1 MLMLLLFVKLTY
13 NFLQIMEK
21 LDKLEYGIELLD
33 ERIEM
38 LENEILVAKLDLG
51 AFAVKIAVQ
60 ESIYN

>member
-1 MLMLLLFVKLTY
+1 MLLLFVKLTY